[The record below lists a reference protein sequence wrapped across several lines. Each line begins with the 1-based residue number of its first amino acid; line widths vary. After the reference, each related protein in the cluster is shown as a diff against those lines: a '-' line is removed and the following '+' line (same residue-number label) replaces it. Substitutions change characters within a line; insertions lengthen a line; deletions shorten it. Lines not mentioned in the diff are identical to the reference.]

1 LAVDL
6 RSYTFLDSLQPQLTA
21 FIGSTAKGFL
31 PIVGDASLWV
41 EISPGIEIN
50 RMTDIAVKSTN
61 VRDRLFGCGQN
72 DGVARPEQSP
82 RLRPAPPKRFGW
94 RVDWLED

>member
-21 FIGSTAKGFL
+21 FIGSTARGFL
-31 PIVGDASLWV
+31 SIVGDASLWV

-50 RMTDIAVKSTN
+50 RITDIVVKSTN
-61 VRDRLFGCGQN
+61 ERPRLFGCGQN
-72 DGVARPEQSP
+72 DRVARTE
-82 RLRPAPPKRFGW
+82 
-94 RVDWLED
+94 